1 MRVIIQK
8 YVRPIIIPSL
18 LNLAGSASLLCAFHT
33 QGNKVSLAANISQFG
48 SQFRWLFLP
57 AAEPHPQSPISVTES
72 EMANY
77 EDTAHEH
84 LYSPDRID

>member
-48 SQFRWLFLP
+48 S
-57 AAEPHPQSPISVTES
+57 PISLAILASRGTPS
-72 EMANY
+72 AKSNLR
-77 EDTAHEH
+77 H
-84 LYSPDRID
+84 RIGNGKLRRYGP